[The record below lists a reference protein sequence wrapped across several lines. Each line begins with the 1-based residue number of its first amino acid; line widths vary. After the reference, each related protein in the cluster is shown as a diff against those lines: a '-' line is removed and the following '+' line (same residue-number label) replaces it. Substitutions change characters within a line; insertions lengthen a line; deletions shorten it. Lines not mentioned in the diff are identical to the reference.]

1 MFQRILG
8 VFKLDKQVF
17 KEIEQDANATSQ
29 AAIVVVLVAGLSAIG
44 GLITYLMSGE
54 GGGNL
59 LGNVFFP
66 LVWAFVGWVV
76 WSAATFL
83 IGTKLFGGEATLQEM
98 LRLIGFAYAP
108 QLLSIIPCVGGL
120 IGAIWSLIAS
130 FFAIREGLDL
140 DTGKT
145 LLTVGLGWLLI
156 FILNWVLGSL
166 LGIGALATG
175 ALPGLLGG

>member
-1 MFQRILG
+1 
-8 VFKLDKQVF
+8 
-17 KEIEQDANATSQ
+17 
-29 AAIVVVLVAGLSAIG
+29 
-44 GLITYLMSGE
+44 
-54 GGGNL
+54 
-59 LGNVFFP
+59 
-66 LVWAFVGWVV
+66 
-76 WSAATFL
+76 L

-108 QLLSIIPCVGGL
+108 QLLGIIPCVGGL

-166 LGIGALATG
+166 LGIGVLATG